1 MGAESMNELTT
12 DIQFNVDLVPS
23 VIEIKNEDQ
32 LASLIKRTTDH
43 YKDLVFTEKNID
55 EAKKARA
62 DLNKVTALID
72 EQRKLVKK
80 SYNEPL
86 NAFES
91 KIKEYINQIKEVSQT
106 IDEAIKNQESL
117 DKEQRLIKIEE
128 LIQEMA
134 PNYRVDPSAVAVDS
148 KWLNKTSFTTK
159 GEVSKKIVEEIATR
173 MLEVYSE
180 QEKEREKKDGLVI
193 ISSYCKACNINP
205 ENFLFKIE
213 QGAKASAVMKE
224 IDEMVHSINE
234 QEKQKQEEQRQL
246 FTDQVASNSKTEEP
260 VVDFETG
267 EIMIFGSKILES
279 VTLKLSGTETQL
291 NLLNRYIVD
300 NKIKVEVIE

>member
-1 MGAESMNELTT
+1 MNELAT
-12 DIQFNVDLVPS
+12 DIQFNVEFVPS

-86 NAFES
+86 NVFET

-117 DKEQRLIKIEE
+117 DKEQRMIKIEE
-128 LIQEMA
+128 LIQEMS
-134 PNYRVDPSAVAVDS
+134 PNYRVDPSAIAIDS

-159 GEVSKKIVEEIATR
+159 GEVSKKIVEEIAAR

-180 QEKEREKKDGLVI
+180 QERLERQENDITI
-193 ISSYCKACNINP
+193 IESYCKALNIDP
-205 ENFLFKIE
+205 EAFVFKIKE
-213 QGAKASAVMKE
+213 GSKAPAVMKE
-224 IDEMVHSINE
+224 IDDLVHSIKD
-234 QEKQKQEEQRQL
+234 QEKQKHEEQKKIFADQL
-246 FTDQVASNSKTEEP
+246 ASNSTQKEP

-267 EIMIFGSKILES
+267 EIMNFGSKILES
-279 VTLKLSGTETQL
+279 VTLKLSGTEAQL
-291 NLLNRYIVD
+291 NSLNYFI
-300 NKIKVEVIE
+300 IEQGIEVEVIE

>member
-1 MGAESMNELTT
+1 MNELTT
-12 DIQFNVDLVPS
+12 DIKFNVEFVPS
-23 VIEIKNEDQ
+23 TIEIQNEIQ
-32 LASLIKRTTDH
+32 LASLINQTTAH

-62 DLNKVTALID
+62 DLNKVTGLID

-91 KIKEYINQIKEVSQT
+91 KIKEYINQIKKVSQT

-134 PNYRVDPSAVAVDS
+134 PNYRVDPSAVAIDS

-159 GEVSKKIVEEIATR
+159 GEVSKKIVEEIAAR

-180 QEKEREKKDGLVI
+180 QERLERQENDITI
-193 ISSYCKACNINP
+193 IESYCKALNVSSEPFI
-205 ENFLFKIE
+205 FKIKE
-213 QGAKASAVMKE
+213 GSKAPAVMKE
-224 IDEMVHSINE
+224 IDDLVHSIKE
-234 QEKQKQEEQRQL
+234 QEKQKQEEQKKI
-246 FTDQVASNSKTEEP
+246 FAEQVINNSETAAP

-267 EIMIFGSKILES
+267 EIMGFGSKILES
-279 VTLKLSGTETQL
+279 VTLKLSGTEAQL
-291 NLLNRYIVD
+291 NLLNRFIID
-300 NKIKVEVIE
+300 QRIEVEVIE